1 MYSYAMLPDTTDLQA
16 LIAKAESG
24 ETEVARNGLRKFIQ
38 RHPSTLLAWKW
49 LADIA
54 ENARERSGAIRRAQ
68 LLAPGD
74 PWVIEAKKHRL
85 PPARRSRK
93 PNQPTAAASDTAA
106 STAPAETVTE
116 KDAESETITEKHAGP
131 VDKVPSHSGNKAAD
145 ENVSRSRGK
154 IQVLQPRWAIWVA
167 AAMGVAGL
175 ALLAT
180 AWQLGSF

>member
-1 MYSYAMLPDTTDLQA
+1 MYSYAMLPETSDLQK

-24 ETEVARNGLRKFIQ
+24 ETEVARNGLRQFIQ
-38 RHPSTLLAWKW
+38 KHPSTLLAWKW
-49 LADIA
+49 LADVA

-74 PWVIEAKKHRL
+74 PWVIEAKKHRM
-85 PPARRSRK
+85 PPARGSHKRHQS
-93 PNQPTAAASDTAA
+93 TAAANDTEARP
-106 STAPAETVTE
+106 APTETVTE

-131 VDKVPSHSGNKAAD
+131 VDNVPSHSGNKATGD
-145 ENVSRSRGK
+145 NISRSKGQ
-154 IQVLQPRWAIWVA
+154 IQVQKPRWAIWVA
-167 AAMGVAGL
+167 AVLGAAGL